1 MWSDLTLETR
11 NLKLTQMKV
20 AVIFPLVAPSF
31 VGKGAS
37 RIFAKIENRETFL
50 RSVELYARRDEVVQ
64 RIVVVPPDD
73 LPVMQEKY
81 SAHLGFQGVTV
92 AGGGSD
98 WFSCVG
104 RGVEK
109 LDAAVDVVIV
119 HDPCCPAV
127 PFTLLDAME
136 EALDKNKSLA
146 GIVPVLPSRW
156 AFSDLDGGKLQEYVD
171 MSAVSEIQSPQ
182 IFRKAPFVQA
192 YASRGK
198 DTFVDDAEL
207 LISAG
212 QKIGTVGGSRLN
224 IRIDSD
230 ELVRLAK
237 DLLDHLPK
245 PKSKTPLT
253 PFDEAQW

>member
-1 MWSDLTLETR
+1 
-11 NLKLTQMKV
+11 MKV
-20 AVIFPLVAPSF
+20 AVIFPLVAPAF
-31 VGKGAS
+31 VAKGAS
-37 RIFAKIENRETFL
+37 RIFAKVENREVFL
-50 RSVELYARRDEVVQ
+50 RSVELYTRRDEVVQ
-64 RIVVVPPDD
+64 RIVVVSPDD

-81 SAHLGFQGVTV
+81 SAHLGFQGVSV
-92 AGGGSD
+92 AGGGAD

-109 LDAAVDVVIV
+109 LDAAIDAVIV

-127 PFTLLDAME
+127 PFTLLDAMVE
-136 EALDKNKSLA
+136 TLDKNKSLA
-146 GIVPVLPSRW
+146 GVVPVLPSRW
-156 AFSDLDGGKLQEYVD
+156 AFCDLDGGGGGKLQEYVD
-171 MSAVSEIQSPQ
+171 MSAVNEIQSPQ
-182 IFRKAPFVQA
+182 IFRKVPFVQA

-207 LISAG
+207 LISTG

-253 PFDEAQW
+253 PFGEAEW

>member
-1 MWSDLTLETR
+1 
-11 NLKLTQMKV
+11 MKI
-20 AVIFPLVAPSF
+20 AVIFPLTAPSF
-31 VGKGAS
+31 VSKGAS

-50 RSVELYARRDEVVQ
+50 RSVELYARRDEVMQ
-64 RIVVVPPDD
+64 RIVVAPPDD
-73 LPVMQEKY
+73 LPLMQEKY
-81 SAHLGFQGVTV
+81 SAHLGFQGVTI
-92 AGGGSD
+92 AGGGAD
-98 WFSCVG
+98 WFSCVA
-104 RGVEK
+104 RGIEK
-109 LDAAVDVVIV
+109 LDTTIDAVIV

-127 PFTLLDAME
+127 PFTLLDAMI

-156 AFSDLDGGKLQEYVD
+156 AFSDLDGGGGGKLQEYVD

-182 IFRKAPFVQA
+182 IFRKTPFVQA
-192 YASRGK
+192 YASRG
-198 DTFVDDAEL
+198 TNTGGGGVDDAEL
-207 LISAG
+207 LLSIG
-212 QKIGTVGGSRLN
+212 QKIGTIGGSRLN

-237 DLLDHLPK
+237 DLLNHLPK

>member
-1 MWSDLTLETR
+1 
-11 NLKLTQMKV
+11 MKV
-20 AVIFPLVAPSF
+20 AVIFPLVAPAF
-31 VGKGAS
+31 VAKGAS

-73 LPVMQEKY
+73 LPLMQDKY
-81 SAHLGFQGVTV
+81 SAHLGFQGVSV
-92 AGGGSD
+92 AGGGAD

-109 LDAAVDVVIV
+109 LDAAVDFVIV

-127 PFTLLDAME
+127 PFTLLDALVEAME
-136 EALDKNKSLA
+136 KNKGVA
-146 GIVPVLPSRW
+146 GVVPVLPSRW
-156 AFSDLDGGKLQEYVD
+156 AFSDVDGGKVAEYVD
-171 MSAVSEIQSPQ
+171 MSAVSEVQSPQ
-182 IFRKAPFVQA
+182 IFRKGPLVQV
-192 YASRGK
+192 YAARGK
-198 DTFVDDAEL
+198 ETFVDDAEL
-207 LISAG
+207 LISTG

-237 DLLDHLPK
+237 DLLEHLPK

-253 PFDEAQW
+253 PFGEAEW